1 MKVLFLHLSDMHF
14 VSDSSY
20 TKKDCEEIANAV
32 AAKII
37 CPISMIFLVLSG
49 DIAFS
54 GGAEEYNEAEKFVGE
69 LQASI
74 LGKVEIDK
82 EKIKVL
88 LVPGNHDRQYP
99 EDRPDREDYESV
111 LSRRKD
117 EELKTYIDR
126 EFSMQKNFFE
136 FLKREECPYGESEK
150 FLQRKVIE
158 HEGFSFEFN
167 LLNTAPMSLLD
178 ADDRGLHYLPDDVL
192 DQLQEPTAADFVI
205 TVMHHST
212 QNFNDS
218 MRARLEDIVYTKS
231 SIIFSGHDH
240 YHATQVIM

>member
-117 EELKTYIDR
+117 EELKTYAIFR
-126 EFSMQKNFFE
+126 YAIRGAL
-136 FLKREECPYGESEK
+136 LKC
-150 FLQRKVIE
+150 
-158 HEGFSFEFN
+158 
-167 LLNTAPMSLLD
+167 
-178 ADDRGLHYLPDDVL
+178 
-192 DQLQEPTAADFVI
+192 
-205 TVMHHST
+205 
-212 QNFNDS
+212 
-218 MRARLEDIVYTKS
+218 
-231 SIIFSGHDH
+231 
-240 YHATQVIM
+240 

>member
-74 LGKVEIDK
+74 LGKVKIDK

-88 LVPGNHDRQYP
+88 LVPGNHDRQY
-99 EDRPDREDYESV
+99 
-111 LSRRKD
+111 
-117 EELKTYIDR
+117 
-126 EFSMQKNFFE
+126 
-136 FLKREECPYGESEK
+136 
-150 FLQRKVIE
+150 
-158 HEGFSFEFN
+158 
-167 LLNTAPMSLLD
+167 
-178 ADDRGLHYLPDDVL
+178 
-192 DQLQEPTAADFVI
+192 
-205 TVMHHST
+205 
-212 QNFNDS
+212 
-218 MRARLEDIVYTKS
+218 
-231 SIIFSGHDH
+231 
-240 YHATQVIM
+240 

>member
-1 MKVLFLHLSDMHF
+1 MKVLFLHLSEMHF

-99 EDRPDREDYESV
+99 EDRPDREDYEWCF
-111 LSRRKD
+111 K
-117 EELKTYIDR
+117 K
-126 EFSMQKNFFE
+126 
-136 FLKREECPYGESEK
+136 C
-150 FLQRKVIE
+150 
-158 HEGFSFEFN
+158 
-167 LLNTAPMSLLD
+167 A
-178 ADDRGLHYLPDDVL
+178 
-192 DQLQEPTAADFVI
+192 
-205 TVMHHST
+205 
-212 QNFNDS
+212 
-218 MRARLEDIVYTKS
+218 
-231 SIIFSGHDH
+231 
-240 YHATQVIM
+240 

>member
-74 LGKVEIDK
+74 LGKVKIDK

-88 LVPGNHDRQYP
+88 LVPGNHDKDWDNKLVQGTFIVEQPITVLKIDGRKY
-99 EDRPDREDYESV
+99 V
-111 LSRRKD
+111 LSHFPMADWQSMSHESIHLHGHIHSEGSLYNEMNRMQGLYRYDVGVDANGYSPVSMEEILAWFDGVECRGRVKWKDWVDETGDKKVRRK
-117 EELKTYIDR
+117 L
-126 EFSMQKNFFE
+126 
-136 FLKREECPYGESEK
+136 
-150 FLQRKVIE
+150 
-158 HEGFSFEFN
+158 
-167 LLNTAPMSLLD
+167 A
-178 ADDRGLHYLPDDVL
+178 GL
-192 DQLQEPTAADFVI
+192 
-205 TVMHHST
+205 
-212 QNFNDS
+212 
-218 MRARLEDIVYTKS
+218 
-231 SIIFSGHDH
+231 
-240 YHATQVIM
+240 

>member
-74 LGKVEIDK
+74 LGKVKIDK

-99 EDRPDREDYESV
+99 EDRPDREDYEWCF
-111 LSRRKD
+111 K
-117 EELKTYIDR
+117 K
-126 EFSMQKNFFE
+126 
-136 FLKREECPYGESEK
+136 C
-150 FLQRKVIE
+150 
-158 HEGFSFEFN
+158 
-167 LLNTAPMSLLD
+167 A
-178 ADDRGLHYLPDDVL
+178 
-192 DQLQEPTAADFVI
+192 
-205 TVMHHST
+205 
-212 QNFNDS
+212 
-218 MRARLEDIVYTKS
+218 
-231 SIIFSGHDH
+231 
-240 YHATQVIM
+240 

>member
-74 LGKVEIDK
+74 LGKVKIDK

-117 EELKTYIDR
+117 EELKTYHKSILSHQNYAPAVSSAVTTISQTR
-126 EFSMQKNFFE
+126 MCRSQNLGCRCPQKE
-136 FLKREECPYGESEK
+136 IALAK
-150 FLQRKVIE
+150 I
-158 HEGFSFEFN
+158 
-167 LLNTAPMSLLD
+167 
-178 ADDRGLHYLPDDVL
+178 
-192 DQLQEPTAADFVI
+192 
-205 TVMHHST
+205 
-212 QNFNDS
+212 
-218 MRARLEDIVYTKS
+218 
-231 SIIFSGHDH
+231 
-240 YHATQVIM
+240 